1 MSLQDLV
8 SDFVARINNGIIS
21 EKKEVEVLKN
31 KLVLNLC
38 KKMTTLGY
46 FESFEE
52 AEGTVA
58 VVLNLKKLSKIKRM
72 SKPGRRIYKGF
83 DDATKIVGG
92 KGYNL
97 ITTSKGVLTQVE
109 AKEQKAGGELVLQ
122 VF

>member
-46 FESFEE
+46 FESFEDGE
-52 AEGTVA
+52 RTVS
-58 VVLNLKKLSKIKRM
+58 VVLNLKNLNKIKRM
-72 SKPGRRIYKGF
+72 SKPGRRVYKGF
-83 DDATKIVGG
+83 DDMPKIIGG

-97 ITTSKGVLTQVE
+97 ITTSKGVLTHVE
-109 AKEQKAGGELVLQ
+109 AKEQNTGGELVLQ